1 MKTKIK
7 PLAIIIFLFFS
18 FNSFAKVICFK
29 NNKYKRVSVEIYVGN
44 EYVGSTSIAP
54 GKENC
59 LEFGDNEY
67 NIKYKVV
74 GKYGGPQTVYGQTVQ
89 IY

>member
-1 MKTKIK
+1 MKKRIK
-7 PLAIIIFLFFS
+7 YFAVIIFLFFS
-18 FNSFAKVICFK
+18 FNTFAKVICFK
-29 NNKYKRVSVEIYVGN
+29 NNKYKRITVEIYVGN
-44 EYVGSTSIAP
+44 EYIGSTSIAP

-67 NIKYKVV
+67 NIKYKVK
-74 GKYGGPQTVYGQTVQ
+74 GKYGGPQTVYSKSVE